1 MESRHSA
8 SRFAGLRMVIALVSD
23 AITGRRQRV
32 GARWHR
38 RH

>member
-8 SRFAGLRMVIALVSD
+8 SRFAGLRMVIALLSD
-23 AITGRRQRV
+23 AITGQPA
-32 GARWHR
+32 ARWHR